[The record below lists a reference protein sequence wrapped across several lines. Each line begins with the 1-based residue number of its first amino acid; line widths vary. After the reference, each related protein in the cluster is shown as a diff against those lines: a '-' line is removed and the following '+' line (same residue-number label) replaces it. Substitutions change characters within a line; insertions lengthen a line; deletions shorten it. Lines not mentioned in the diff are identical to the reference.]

1 MANKRYYW
9 LKLKEDF
16 YDNDT
21 MQYLES
27 LDNGYAYAYI
37 YTKLCLKSLKNEG
50 MLIRFVGNCLLP
62 YDMKSLSKLL
72 NMPIDTV
79 KNAVEIFLK
88 IGLIEQLD
96 TGALYMCQINEM
108 IGSETDAAGRMR
120 KKRAIERKQKA
131 ISVTSLQDS
140 YEEVTENVT
149 TDIDIEKDKD
159 IEIDKESKSS
169 ADKSATRS
177 VKHKYGEFGKVKLT
191 DEQYKKMQEQYPNHY
206 QALIKKLDEYKESS
220 GRTYK
225 NDYLVMTKED
235 SWVKREV
242 MKNQANA
249 TFTWDKPVVKRDERS
264 KEDNAKLQELIKGI
278 KGE

>member
-108 IGSETDAAGRMR
+108 IGSEGESAGRMR
-120 KKRAIERKQKA
+120 KKRAIEKKQKLL
-131 ISVTSLQDS
+131 TSPSDES
-140 YEEVTENVT
+140 VTENVT
-149 TDIDIEKDKD
+149 TEKELEIEKD
-159 IEIDKESKSS
+159 IDKEKEV
-169 ADKSATRS
+169 KEKKTKPT
-177 VKHKYGEFGKVKLT
+177 KHKYGEYKKVLLT
-191 DEQYKKMQEQYPNHY
+191 DDEFNKLKEEYPNSHMVIIQY
-206 QALIKKLDEYKESS
+206 LDEYKEMY
-220 GRTYK
+220 GKTYK
-225 NDYLVMTKED
+225 NDYLAIKKWVITACKEKNLIKD
-235 SWVKREV
+235 IKIEEVPKSVKRV
-242 MKNQANA
+242 MK
-249 TFTWDKPVVKRDERS
+249 
-264 KEDNAKLQELIKGI
+264 KENNDFNDF
-278 KGE
+278 